1 MTAQNPYSVPF
12 DLTGLTDKG
21 AEIPIAPGPAER
33 AAIAKWL
40 GAVGLDSLRAKVRL
54 KRLSE
59 DRIRYEAS
67 YSAGIVQQCVVT
79 LDPVPSHLEAEIA
92 RDFRL
97 SAVSRHK
104 KPSLLARSH
113 LIANLDEEDEET
125 LEGTVLDL
133 AAPLLEEISLAL
145 DPYPRAQGVAFS
157 PVKDEAAEPPS
168 PAESPFAILGQ
179 LKGRDAAH
187 DAARAKKSKNPAK
200 NRGR

>member
-1 MTAQNPYSVPF
+1 MNAQSPYSVSF
-12 DLTGLTDKG
+12 DVIGLTDKG
-21 AEIPIAPGPAER
+21 AEIPIAPGPPER

-40 GAVGLDSLRAKVRL
+40 GASGLDSLRATVRL

-59 DRIRYEAS
+59 GRIRYEAF
-67 YSAGIVQQCVVT
+67 YSADIVQQCVVT
-79 LDPVPSHLEAEIA
+79 LDPVPSHLEAEFT

-97 SAVSRHK
+97 TGTPRHK
-104 KPSLLARSH
+104 KSSVPRPH
-113 LIANLDEEDEET
+113 MIADLDEEDEEK

-133 AAPLLEEISLAL
+133 AAPLLEEIGLAL

-157 PVKDEAAEPPS
+157 PVQDEVAEPPS

-187 DAARAKKSKNPAK
+187 DAAKSKKPKNPAK
-200 NRGR
+200 NRGG

>member
-1 MTAQNPYSVPF
+1 MTAPNLYSLPF
-12 DLTGLTDKG
+12 DLIGLTDKG
-21 AEIPIAPGPAER
+21 AEISIAPGPPER

-40 GAVGLDSLRAKVRL
+40 GAVGLDSLRATVRL

-79 LDPVPSHLEAEIA
+79 LDPVPSRLEAEFT

-97 SAVSRHK
+97 KASPRHK
-104 KPSLLARSH
+104 KPSLDRSH
-113 LIANLDEEDEET
+113 LIANLDEEEVET

-133 AAPLLEEISLAL
+133 AVPLLEEIGLAL

-157 PVKDEAAEPPS
+157 PVQDEAAEPPS
-168 PAESPFAILGQ
+168 PAESPFAILGR
-179 LKGRDAAH
+179 LKGMDAAH
-187 DAARAKKSKNPAK
+187 DAAKAKKPKNPAK
-200 NRGR
+200 NRGG